1 MDNIYFLGN
10 FNPEDEGTAVDV
22 YQISLD
28 DYEVFFET
36 ALSIDACNDV
46 VSESLEVADNDVM
59 CNYLIASLL
68 VVLAARCVRLLFS
81 DFSS

>member
-1 MDNIYFLGN
+1 MDDIYFFGRT
-10 FNPEDEGTAVDV
+10 ETDDEAAVDV

-36 ALSIDACNDV
+36 ELSIDACCDV
-46 VSESLEVADNDVM
+46 VSDSLEVADNDLM
-59 CNYLIASLL
+59 CNCLTAALL
-68 VVLAARCVRLLFS
+68 VVLAARCVRILFS